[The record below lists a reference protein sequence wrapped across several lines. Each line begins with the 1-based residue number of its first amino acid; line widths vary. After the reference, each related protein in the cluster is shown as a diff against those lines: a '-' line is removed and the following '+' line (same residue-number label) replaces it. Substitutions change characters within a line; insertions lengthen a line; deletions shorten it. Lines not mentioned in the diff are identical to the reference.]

1 MIKPPKLQK
10 RDTIAVIAPSWNG
23 YEIFP
28 HVVEL
33 GIKRLEAFG
42 FEVKKG
48 KSLMHSNDE
57 LYANPKLRADDIHE
71 QFQDK
76 NVKGIISIIGGYE
89 SVRVLPYI
97 DPKIITSNPKFFMGF
112 SDITTFN
119 AYFNQLGLI
128 TFNGPTVMV
137 GFAESYELQDEFIKH
152 IESFLFDKWEEF
164 SYQPFSKYSDNHL
177 DWDEPKNLEL
187 KNPNY
192 IENTTKWR
200 CIQGEG
206 SVEGELY
213 GGCIEVLE
221 FMKGTKY
228 WPKLEFFDNKIL
240 FFETSED
247 KPTPEQVEHFLRNY
261 GMQGILSRI
270 SAILVGRAKN
280 YSLDEKREL
289 EEKIL
294 KVLKEFNREDLLVI
308 TNIDFGHT
316 DPQIILPLGIKSKIN
331 SSPPAITLLESIWT

>member
-1 MIKPPKLQK
+1 MIKPSKLQK
-10 RDTIAVIAPSWNG
+10 GDTIAIIAPSWNG

-42 FEVKKG
+42 FKVKKG
-48 KSLMHSNDE
+48 KSLMRSNEE
-57 LYANPKLRADDIHE
+57 LYTNPKLRADDIHE
-71 QFQDK
+71 QFEDE

-89 SVRVLPYI
+89 SVRVLPHI

-119 AYFNQLGLI
+119 AYFNQLGLV
-128 TFNGPTVMV
+128 TFNGPAVMA
-137 GFAESYELQDEFIKH
+137 GFAESYELQDEFIKY
-152 IESFLFDKWEEF
+152 IESFLFDEWEEF
-164 SYQPFSKYSDNHL
+164 SYQPFSKYSESYL
-177 DWDEPKNLEL
+177 DWNEPKNLEL

-200 CIQGEG
+200 CIQGKG
-206 SVEGELY
+206 CVEGKLF
-213 GGCIEVLE
+213 GGCIEVFE

-228 WPKLEFFDNKIL
+228 WPGLEFFDNKIL

-247 KPTPEQVEHFLRNY
+247 KPSPDQVEHFLRNY
-261 GMQGILSRI
+261 GMMGILESI
-270 SAILVGRAKN
+270 NGILVGRAKS
-280 YSLDEKREL
+280 YSLNEKKEL

-294 KVLKEFNREDLLVI
+294 KVLKEFNREDLIVI
-308 TNIDFGHT
+308 TNVDFGHT
-316 DPQIILPLGIKSKIN
+316 DPQVIFPLGIKTRIN
-331 SSPPAITLLESIWT
+331 SSPPTITLLESIWK